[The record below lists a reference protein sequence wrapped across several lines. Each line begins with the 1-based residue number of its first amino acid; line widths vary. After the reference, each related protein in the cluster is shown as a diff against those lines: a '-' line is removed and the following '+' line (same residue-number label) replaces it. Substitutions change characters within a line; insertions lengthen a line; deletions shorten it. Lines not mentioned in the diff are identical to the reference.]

1 MRTSANI
8 SFDFCVMS
16 VPQVRES
23 IAKAIALSAL
33 LLMVGLANVH
43 AEPDGTKLTVGATV
57 AKHASLQILTQPGPL
72 TITAADIA
80 RGYVEV
86 PALASVQVQT
96 NTQNGYLLTFDN
108 QGEFI
113 SQILVKGLANDVQ
126 MGGAGGGVAQNT
138 VGQGMRRAQ
147 LNLGFRFVLAP
158 SVQGGVYPWPVRMS
172 VTPL

>member
-1 MRTSANI
+1 
-8 SFDFCVMS
+8 
-16 VPQVRES
+16 
-23 IAKAIALSAL
+23 
-33 LLMVGLANVH
+33 
-43 AEPDGTKLTVGATV
+43 
-57 AKHASLQILTQPGPL
+57 
-72 TITAADIA
+72 
-80 RGYVEV
+80 
-86 PALASVQVQT
+86 
-96 NTQNGYLLTFDN
+96 LLTFDN